1 MISNIGVLP
10 NDYII
15 AAKKEKYK
23 NDLQSSI
30 IDIILL
36 CFESDK
42 IERVT
47 NTILKI
53 QNFACH
59 KFNSFSKIFYVAI

>member
-1 MISNIGVLP
+1 MTISLQQ
-10 NDYII
+10 
-15 AAKKEKYK
+15 KKQKKYK
-23 NDLQSSI
+23 NDLQTSI

-42 IERVT
+42 VEIVT
-47 NTILKI
+47 NTIFKI
-53 QNFACH
+53 QNFARH